1 MTFINNRIRLLF
13 NGGVTLDGLLPITPD
28 RLDLIQVLDA
38 EGNVLPAKDIVLGLA
53 DLGPAPAPQTQC
65 EKDNWVTD
73 GDNYL
78 DVCLNIPSDATD
90 TIIPTA
96 VHLPCGMD
104 TQMTPPKGLNYP
116 CYPQTVSVV

>member
-28 RLDLIQVLDA
+28 RLDLVQVLDA

-53 DLGPAPAPQTQC
+53 DLGPAPAPHIQC

-78 DVCLNIPSDATD
+78 DICLNIPREGP
-90 TIIPTA
+90 IIYFFDDKFLSR
-96 VHLPCGMD
+96 H
-104 TQMTPPKGLNYP
+104 
-116 CYPQTVSVV
+116 QT